1 MGVQTVLGSV
11 KMIELKK
18 NEQKMQKFREKFVDF
33 IQKESTDPNAYKHF
47 TL

>member
-18 NEQKMQKFREKFVDF
+18 RRTKDAEISREVC
-33 IQKESTDPNAYKHF
+33 
-47 TL
+47 